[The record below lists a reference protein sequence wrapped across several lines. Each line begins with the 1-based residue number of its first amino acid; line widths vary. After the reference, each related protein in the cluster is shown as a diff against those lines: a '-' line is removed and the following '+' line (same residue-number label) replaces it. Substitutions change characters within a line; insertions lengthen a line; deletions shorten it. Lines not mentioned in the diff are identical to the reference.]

1 MERTTGIKMAEGGI
15 SDENFGSL
23 TDQARRLI
31 NGLPNFEYQLQ
42 QYCSSG
48 RKHMTILLC
57 GKTGVGKSHLTNALI
72 GRVLAK
78 EGDDL
83 DPETAEVTPYHFT
96 INNVKITVYDTP
108 GLADGTGNEEEY
120 LRKIKDKI
128 TDFDA
133 FIFCTEMNTQRFRTD
148 DINTVKKLTKAFGP
162 QLWEHAVVVLTFA
175 NEVHPPR
182 SKRDVTLQEFFEDR
196 MRRFKK
202 KIWDVIKNAGVGEDV
217 VITIP
222 FVAAGDLSEP
232 ELPGIANWMTAFWI
246 ATFKRL
252 NRSARSAFFLASIDR
267 INFSACDI
275 PRRYH
280 PSRRSLPPQEFA
292 YEDKLKRQMMRRS
305 FQGFELEDR
314 QHGGD
319 QNSDRD
325 DDDEL
330 RRLKSHSMPVRRSRT
345 PPLTKPKPKR
355 TVRCTDA
362 PKLDMNEPSAKEVFA
377 EVIGEV
383 GQEASKILGEYIRP
397 GTGRFFGIVFS
408 WIVRLIKKWLS
419 NDSSEESGSEK
430 DEPGSEHEKD

>member
-1 MERTTGIKMAEGGI
+1 M
-15 SDENFGSL
+15 
-23 TDQARRLI
+23 
-31 NGLPNFEYQLQ
+31 
-42 QYCSSG
+42 
-48 RKHMTILLC
+48 
-57 GKTGVGKSHLTNALI
+57 
-72 GRVLAK
+72 
-78 EGDDL
+78 
-83 DPETAEVTPYHFT
+83 
-96 INNVKITVYDTP
+96 KITVYDTP

-120 LRKIKDKI
+120 LRKIKDNV

-148 DINTVKKLTKAFGP
+148 DINTVEKLTKAFGL

-217 VITIP
+217 VITVP
-222 FVAAGDLSEP
+222 FVAAGDVSEP

-267 INFSACDI
+267 ISFSACGQDI
-275 PRRYH
+275 SRRDR
-280 PSRRSLPPQEFA
+280 PSRRSLPPREFA
-292 YEDKLKRQMMRRS
+292 DEDKLKKQIMRRS
-305 FQGFELEDR
+305 FQGFELKDR
-314 QHGGD
+314 RRGGD
-319 QNSDRD
+319 RNSDRD

-330 RRLKSHSMPVRRSRT
+330 RSLKSHSMPVRRSRI

-355 TVRCTDA
+355 TASRTDA
-362 PKLDMNEPSAKEVFA
+362 PKLDMNEPSAKEVFM
-377 EVIGEV
+377 EVVGEV
-383 GQEASKILGEYIRP
+383 GQEAGKMVGEYIHP
-397 GTGRFFGIVFS
+397 GTGPLFGILFS
-408 WIVRLIKKWLS
+408 RIVKLIKKWLW

-430 DEPGSEHEKD
+430 DELGSEHEKD